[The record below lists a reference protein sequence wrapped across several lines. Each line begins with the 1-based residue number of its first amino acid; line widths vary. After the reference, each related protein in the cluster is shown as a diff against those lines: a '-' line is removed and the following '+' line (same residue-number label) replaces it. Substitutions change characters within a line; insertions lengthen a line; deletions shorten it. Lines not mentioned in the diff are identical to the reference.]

1 MARDVSAFNLVCGEY
16 ADHSIDRAIQRK
28 QFTSKDAELVRTFTS
43 ELQAT
48 EGISISRSNK
58 ITYTLVGWRRFIS
71 KPFNTCDISDIHK
84 AIPELKKGKTVLG
97 RPYKANTIS
106 DFLKVLKQFFSWMI
120 KNRHC
125 KIKLDKIQDLKAPG
139 RDPMTTTAHDL
150 LTPDEVQQIVDVCK
164 RDVDRAMI
172 WVLYEGAFRIGEVGL
187 MKWKDLVFDNYGV
200 IVNVSFK
207 TDKPRYV
214 RLIMAQEHI
223 ARWRASYPGKAEGD
237 NLVFLNRIGQPF
249 THAQMRKQIRVLAD
263 RAGIK

>member
-1 MARDVSAFNLVCGEY
+1 MLWQG
-16 ADHSIDRAIQRK
+16 AIQRK

-139 RDPMTTTAHDL
+139 DRSDRQQPAHDL

-164 RDVDRAMI
+164 REVGRWHRAMI
-172 WVLYEGAFRIGEVGL
+172 WVLYEGASRIGEVGL

-207 TDKPRYV
+207 TDKPPV
-214 RLIMAQEHI
+214 RPADHGTRTHCPMA
-223 ARWRASYPGKAEGD
+223 GKLFRQG
-237 NLVFLNRIGQPF
+237 
-249 THAQMRKQIRVLAD
+249 
-263 RAGIK
+263 